1 MPVKHIN
8 PDSLIKSPA
17 FTNVV
22 VVTGAAKTIY
32 VGGQDSVD
40 ASGKVIGKGDFKAQV
55 EQVYK
60 NLQTALKAAG
70 ADLHDVIK
78 WNIYVVQGQ
87 NFQDAVEVF
96 QKFWG
101 KAPNPPLITVAVVAG
116 LGNPDWLVEMD
127 AIAVVSE

>member
-1 MPVKHIN
+1 MPVEHIN
-8 PDSLIKSPA
+8 PDGLIKSPA

-22 VVTGAAKTIY
+22 VVSGSAKTIY

-40 ASGKVIGKGDFKAQV
+40 AAGKVVGKGNFKAQV
-55 EQVYK
+55 EQIYT

-78 WNIYVVQGQ
+78 WNIYVVEGQ

-127 AIAVVSE
+127 AIAVVPE